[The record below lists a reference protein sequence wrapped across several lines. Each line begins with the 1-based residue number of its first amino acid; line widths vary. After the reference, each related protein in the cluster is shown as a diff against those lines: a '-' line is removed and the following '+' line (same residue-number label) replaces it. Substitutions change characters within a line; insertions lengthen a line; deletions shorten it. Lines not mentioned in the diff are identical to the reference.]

1 MSKYLVT
8 NEEYASTDVLKAHEL
23 FVDFRNA
30 FYEIG
35 VSFFDETLNLFDDNE
50 VFEEYERRIVENY
63 DESKDGSMKK
73 YARQLENS
81 SKKFR
86 HFFANLV
93 WLYNLSIRDKN
104 HQTKVDEILICLQD
118 TSYKNIVNQKTPQTG
133 YINYGNLF
141 QAKYYDI
148 NFIYYFSHDFI
159 KSKENPNSIINKLN
173 IIERMKEVSN
183 ESFKNMQNLASRHV
197 LNYLFDSDKY
207 EPIVSTNDKR
217 KIITHFLGNY
227 DDELID
233 EDLYKIR
240 EENFGFNDSLYSIIY
255 DYPNI
260 QPVKRDRKKTS
271 SNIRTAILSTASKQS
286 KNYAIGFEL
295 NNQEKDN
302 IEDYKSKLENGI
314 LAEELVYNN
323 VITTTDKRLLIN
335 KLYTM
340 DITKNISNIA
350 ENIDKLIYYTKYYD
364 QYSPFDLITTK
375 NEEPLF
381 VEVKSTV
388 GNQIYFSKNEIQFA
402 YEHQDN
408 YEVRIVKNN
417 VIYILDLKKHI
428 QDLYNYIFDH
438 VYQWQVES
446 IKFQIEFL

>member
-23 FVDFRNA
+23 FVDFRKA

-93 WLYNLSIRDKN
+93 WLYNLPIRDKN

-159 KSKENPNSIINKLN
+159 KSKKNPNSIINKLN

-227 DDELID
+227 DDELLD

-240 EENFGFNDSLYSIIY
+240 KEGFDFTDSLYSIIY
-255 DYPNI
+255 DHLDI
-260 QPVKRDRKKTS
+260 QPIKRDRKKSS
-271 SNIRTAILSTASKQS
+271 SNIRTAILSTALKQS
-286 KNYAIGFEL
+286 KNYAIGFEPKS
-295 NNQEKDN
+295 QDRDN
-302 IEDYKSKLENGI
+302 IEDYKSQLENGI
-314 LAEELVYNN
+314 FAEELVYSD
-323 VITTTDKRLLIN
+323 IIKTTNKPLLIN
-335 KLYTM
+335 KLCTI

-375 NEEPLF
+375 NEELLF
-381 VEVKSTV
+381 IEVKSTV
-388 GNQIYFSKNEIQFA
+388 GNEIYFSKNEIQFA
-402 YEHQDN
+402 YEHQEN
-408 YEVRIVKNN
+408 YEVRVVKNN
-417 VIYILDLKKHI
+417 VIYLLNFKNHI
-428 QDLYNYIFDH
+428 QDLYNYIFH
-438 VYQWQVES
+438 HIYEWQVER
-446 IKFQIEFL
+446 IKLKLEFL